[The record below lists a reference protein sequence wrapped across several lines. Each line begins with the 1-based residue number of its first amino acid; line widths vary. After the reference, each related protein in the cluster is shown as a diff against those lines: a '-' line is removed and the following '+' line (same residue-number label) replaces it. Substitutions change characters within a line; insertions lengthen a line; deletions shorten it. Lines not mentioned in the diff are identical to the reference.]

1 MSEHARG
8 IRQEAIPP
16 WAEGLH
22 YNKAVFSEILVYYDD
37 EAVYFETRGDNS
49 SIVRFTFDMLK
60 TLAKVIEEESGQEA
74 PSEGR

>member
-8 IRQEAIPP
+8 IRQEAIRP

-49 SIVRFTFDMLK
+49 SIVRFTFEMLK